1 MVVGIGQIQY
11 SRTSLSIKGITVKLL
26 NDAENWDILNAAITK
41 FPEISEVKQI
51 VQFVIDEVEKVINGH
66 IK

>member
-11 SRTSLSIKGITVKLL
+11 TRNSLSIKGTTVKLL
-26 NDAENWDILNAAITK
+26 NDAENWAILNEATTK
-41 FPEISEVKQI
+41 FPDTPNVKQI

-66 IK
+66 VH

>member
-11 SRTSLSIKGITVKLL
+11 TRNSLSIKGTTVKLL
-26 NDAENWDILNAAITK
+26 NDAENWPDTPN
-41 FPEISEVKQI
+41 VKQI

-66 IK
+66 VH